1 MSHSLVHHLRPAL
14 FFLCLTLIAPIIHAQ
29 SEDDDSSDLD
39 QIEAEIGKSTKKV
52 VPANPTNRPSG
63 PVSDPQTLSD
73 LGKLAPFSE
82 VSVLQ
87 KRFMP
92 KTERFQASYGLGGIM
107 NDPWFNGLGGSLRLA
122 YHFSENWG
130 VEGLATFLS
139 SSQKDA
145 AKDLYGN
152 NNVNT
157 NSLVTT
163 KGYYGVDLMWSPIY
177 GKMSLYNKRIIPFDM
192 YFVGGLGV
200 SQVSG
205 ATAETAPTVHVG
217 TGQIYSLSKS
227 WGFRWD
233 FSYNTYTATQVD
245 PENGHQAA
253 AQFNNLILTLGGSF
267 FFPEATYR

>member
-14 FFLCLTLIAPIIHAQ
+14 FFLCLSLMAPAVHAQ
-29 SEDDDSSDLD
+29 TEDDDSSDLD

-52 VPANPTNRPSG
+52 VPSNPTKTPTG
-63 PVSDPQTLSD
+63 PVTDPQVLSD

-92 KTERFQASYGLGGIM
+92 KTERYQFSYGLGGIM
-107 NDPWFNGLGGSLRLA
+107 NDPWFYGMGGTLRLA

-130 VEGLATFLS
+130 IEGDLLYLS

-145 AKDLYGN
+145 AKDLYSN

-163 KGYYGVDLMWSPIY
+163 KGYYGLDLMWSPIY

-192 YFVGGLGV
+192 YFVGGMGM
-200 SQVSG
+200 SQLSG
-205 ATAETAPTVHVG
+205 ATTDSVPTLHVG
-217 TGQIYSLSKS
+217 TGQIYALSKS
-227 WGFRWD
+227 WAFRWD
-233 FSYNTYTATQVD
+233 FSYNTYSATQVD
-245 PENGHQAA
+245 PENGHKAA
-253 AQFNNLILTLGGSF
+253 ATFNNLILTLGGSF